1 MIHLLAILG
10 YAETHLI
17 ALALAG
23 ISSFVLGMP
32 WYGPLFG
39 KPWMEANKIQPPK
52 PEDMKFSMMLPGIAG
67 SVTTAVVQ
75 AAFIGRAFQIL
86 QLRSPLDAIAI
97 ATLVWLPFTGLTFFS
112 NYIWVGRPMKLSFID
127 GGFYLVSLWVISLIC
142 YVTL

>member
-10 YAETHLI
+10 YAETHL
-17 ALALAG
+17 LTLLLAG
-23 ISSFVLGMP
+23 LSSVFLGMP

-39 KPWMEANKIQPPK
+39 KQWMEANSITPPK
-52 PEDMKFSMMLPGIAG
+52 KEDMKFSMMLPGMAG
-67 SVTTAVVQ
+67 SVTTAVIQ

-86 QLRSPLDAIAI
+86 SLGSPLDAIAI

-142 YVTL
+142 YATL